1 MAAVTEASDSSSRP
15 DHDDARPEKNNF
27 GDGQNDTEGKEQATF
42 SRQC

>member
-1 MAAVTEASDSSSRP
+1 MAAVTQAADNAGHA
-15 DHDDARPEKNNF
+15 DHDDARPEKTNF